1 MSRRK
6 GQLLLTVVLI
16 ILVFSIGT
24 RIVEAEELTEQ
35 GEGAR
40 SQAEEVDTDEIQK
53 QVEDALMSE
62 FDFDEIEESLE
73 DMFPGEKISFQDVV
87 ISLMSGEPEKT
98 GELLVGYFTDLMAYE
113 FRYNRHNLVYI
124 LLIALAAAVFRNFAG
139 AFQNKQ
145 ISDISFYVLYMLL
158 LTLCL
163 TSF

>member
-53 QVEDALMSE
+53 QV
-62 FDFDEIEESLE
+62 
-73 DMFPGEKISFQDVV
+73 
-87 ISLMSGEPEKT
+87 
-98 GELLVGYFTDLMAYE
+98 
-113 FRYNRHNLVYI
+113 
-124 LLIALAAAVFRNFAG
+124 
-139 AFQNKQ
+139 
-145 ISDISFYVLYMLL
+145 
-158 LTLCL
+158 
-163 TSF
+163 

>member
-24 RIVEAEELTEQ
+24 RIVEAEELTER

-62 FDFDEIEESLE
+62 FDFERIC
-73 DMFPGEKISFQDVV
+73 FPERRY
-87 ISLMSGEPEKT
+87 L
-98 GELLVGYFTDLMAYE
+98 
-113 FRYNRHNLVYI
+113 FR
-124 LLIALAAAVFRNFAG
+124 
-139 AFQNKQ
+139 
-145 ISDISFYVLYMLL
+145 MW
-158 LTLCL
+158 
-163 TSF
+163 